1 VNKSVLDASALLA
14 LLNQEAGADQ
24 VAAVIP
30 RAALSAVNLAEVVAK
45 LIDGGMPTAAVRE
58 ALNTLGLHIV
68 DLTET
73 LAYESAA
80 LCAKTKKLG
89 LSLGDRA
96 CLATA
101 MHMELPVLTADRD
114 WLKLKTSIK
123 ITYIR

>member
-1 VNKSVLDASALLA
+1 MNKSVLDASALLA

-58 ALNTLGLHIV
+58 ALDTLGLHIV
-68 DLTET
+68 DFTET

-80 LCAKTKKLG
+80 LRAKTKKLG
-89 LSLGDRA
+89 LSVGDRA
-96 CLATA
+96 CLATIIY
-101 MHMELPVLTADRD
+101 MELPVLTADRD
-114 WLKLKTSIK
+114 RLKLKTSIK
-123 ITYIR
+123 ITCIR